1 MRSADSDDS
10 ASSVD
15 LVRHLFA
22 ARSIAI
28 VGASSNGLKA
38 AGRTLRYLEMHGF
51 QGEIYPVN
59 PSRDEVQGVRCY
71 AALSELPAVPELAVV
86 VLQASEV
93 AAAIAECGELGVPV
107 VIVFASGFAETGPEG
122 AALQDEVAA
131 VARRYG
137 VRVLGPN
144 CNGVIGAADGV
155 TATFMTGIDDESLV
169 LRDDG
174 IAFVTQSGAMG
185 AFILTEAQLSG
196 VGLGRFVSTGNEM
209 DISLS
214 EVIEGLV
221 QDDTTKV
228 VLGYVEGVR
237 APQRLRQALAAA
249 RANGVPVCLMKVG
262 RSQAGAAAAASHTGA
277 LAGAD
282 VVFDGLLAQ
291 YGAVR
296 AHDVDHL
303 LDLGRVFGLS
313 ARPKGGRLTVIT
325 LSGGAGV
332 LMADAIEDY
341 GLSLA
346 PWDQDWSE
354 RMGAVLPAFASV
366 GNPIDVTGALVT
378 DPDLLRKALDVAIEH
393 PDTDIITVLVG
404 NMQRQE
410 DLVCEIVES
419 AAARTDRPIVTV
431 WVGGTGRAVPRLA
444 RCGLV
449 GFTEPVRAI
458 RALSALVRFWVPDEP
473 TPATSAADPQ
483 AEAVAGQ
490 VVVDEVEAK
499 RLLAAHGVP
508 VVPEGEV
515 MTADEAA
522 EAATRLGFPAVVKI
536 LSTEVAHK
544 SDLGLVQ
551 VGLADAGQVRAAAE
565 QILAAAEEHG
575 MTDRRLVVQP
585 MISSETELILG
596 MRRDPM
602 FGPVVVL
609 GIGGVL
615 TEIAADVQV
624 RLPPLTTDD
633 ARAMM
638 NRLRYAELLDGP
650 RGRVAVDRDALAAT
664 VVSFADLVEREGS
677 DLESLEINPLLI
689 DESGRPV
696 AVDALLVRSLS
707 GVLGRGTLR

>member
-1 MRSADSDDS
+1 MQSADSVS
-10 ASSVD
+10 PVD

-38 AGRTLRYLEMHGF
+38 AGRTLRYLVMHGF

-59 PSRDEVQGVRCY
+59 PSRDEVQGLRCH
-71 AALSELPAVPELAVV
+71 AALSELPVVPELAVV
-86 VLQASEV
+86 VVQASEV
-93 AAAIAECGELGVPV
+93 APAIAECGELGVPV

-185 AFILTEAQLSG
+185 AFILTEAQTSG
-196 VGLGRFVSTGNEM
+196 IGLGRFVSTGNEM
-209 DISLS
+209 DISLA
-214 EVIEGLV
+214 EVVEGLV
-221 QDDTTKV
+221 QDDATKV

-237 APQRLRQALAAA
+237 TPQRLRQALATA

-262 RSQAGAAAAASHTGA
+262 RSRAGAAAAASHTGA

-282 VVFDGLLAQ
+282 AVFDGLLAQ

-332 LMADAIEDY
+332 LMADAIEDH

-346 PWDQDWSE
+346 PWDRAWAE
-354 RMGAVLPAFASV
+354 RMAAVLPAFASV
-366 GNPIDVTGALVT
+366 RNPIDVTGALVT
-378 DPDLLRKALDVAIEH
+378 DPELLRKALDVAIEH

-410 DLVCEIVES
+410 DQVCEIVES

-444 RCGLV
+444 RAGLV

-458 RALSALVRFWVPDEP
+458 RALSSLVRFWAPAESTP
-473 TPATSAADPQ
+473 TTSAADPHD
-483 AEAVAGQ
+483 EPVPTPGR
-490 VVVDEVEAK
+490 VVDEVEVK

-508 VVPEGEV
+508 VVAEDEV
-515 MTADEAA
+515 TTAEEAA
-522 EAATRLGFPAVVKI
+522 ATAARLGFPSVVKI

-551 VGLADAGQVRAAAE
+551 VGLVDADQVRAAADR
-565 QILAAAEEHG
+565 ILAAAERHDV
-575 MTDRRLVVQP
+575 TDRRLVVQP
-585 MISSETELILG
+585 MISSDTELILG
-596 MRRDPM
+596 MRRDPV

-624 RLPPLTTDD
+624 RLPPLTSDD
-633 ARAMM
+633 AHAMM

-650 RGRVAVDRDALAAT
+650 RGRVAVDRDALAAA
-664 VVSFADLVEREGS
+664 VVSFSELVARETA

-689 DESGRPV
+689 DDSGRPV
-696 AVDALLVRSLS
+696 AVDALLVRSS
-707 GVLGRGTLR
+707 SAVGGRGDFR

>member
-1 MRSADSDDS
+1 MRSSDTS
-10 ASSVD
+10 PTD
-15 LVRHLFA
+15 LVQHLFA
-22 ARSIAI
+22 ARSIAV

-38 AGRTLRYLEMHGF
+38 AGRTLRYLLMHGF

-59 PSRDEVQGVRCY
+59 PSRREVQGLPCY
-71 AALSELPAVPELAVV
+71 AALSELPAVPELAVI
-86 VLQASEV
+86 VLPATDV
-93 AAAIAECGELGVPV
+93 ATAVAECGKLGVPV
-107 VIVFASGFAETGPEG
+107 AIVFASGFAEIGPEG
-122 AALQDEVAA
+122 AALQDEVAT
-131 VARRYG
+131 VARRHG

-174 IAFVTQSGAMG
+174 VAFVTQSGAMG
-185 AFILTEAQLSG
+185 AFILTEAQTSG
-196 VGLGRFVSTGNEM
+196 LGLGRFVSTGNEM
-209 DISLS
+209 DISLP
-214 EVIEGLV
+214 EVIDGLV
-221 QDDTTKV
+221 QDDATKV

-237 APQRLRQALAAA
+237 APQRLRQALATA

-282 VVFDGLLAQ
+282 AVFDGLLAQ

-313 ARPKGGRLTVIT
+313 ARPRGGRLTVIT

-332 LMADAIEDY
+332 LMADAIEDH
-341 GLSLA
+341 GLDLA
-346 PWDQDWSE
+346 SWDQAWSE
-354 RMGAVLPAFASV
+354 RMAAVLPAFASV
-366 GNPIDVTGALVT
+366 RNPIDVTGALVT
-378 DPDLLRKALDVAIEH
+378 DPELLGKALDVAIDH

-410 DLVCEIVES
+410 DQVCEIVEA
-419 AAARTDRPIVTV
+419 AAARTDKPIVTV

-444 RCGLV
+444 RAGLV
-449 GFTEPVRAI
+449 GFTEPVRAV
-458 RALSALVRFWVPDEP
+458 RAMAALVRFWAPADAARAAAATTDPRDEP
-473 TPATSAADPQ
+473 TP
-483 AEAVAGQ
+483 GR
-490 VVVDEVEAK
+490 VVDEIEAK
-499 RLLAAHGVP
+499 RLLASHGVP
-508 VVPEGEV
+508 VVPE
-515 MTADEAA
+515 A
-522 EAATRLGFPAVVKI
+522 EAVTEDDAAAAAARLGFPAVVKI

-551 VGLADAGQVRAAAE
+551 VGLADADQVRAAAAR
-565 QILAAAEEHG
+565 ILGAAEQHG
-575 MTDRRLVVQP
+575 VTDRRLVVQP

-596 MRRDPM
+596 MRRDPV

-609 GIGGVL
+609 GVGGVL
-615 TEIAADVQV
+615 TEIAADIQV
-624 RLPPLTTDD
+624 RLPPLTMDD
-633 ARAMM
+633 AYAMM
-638 NRLRYAELLDGP
+638 SRLCHAELLDGP
-650 RGRVAVDRDALAAT
+650 RGRVAVDRDALAAA
-664 VVSFADLVEREGS
+664 VVSFSDLVLHEAA

-696 AVDALLVRSLS
+696 AVDALLVR
-707 GVLGRGTLR
+707 G